1 MLDRAVGASYI
12 ILAKSLPPDI
22 AIADGLSM
30 DKLSRLVWGE
40 GKWVSSAA
48 VEPAFVVGRISG
60 LYRKR
65 IETREN
71 GKIHAVSPSRWRSP
85 ILVTFKRKPES
96 DGATGDSVYRDGA
109 GPVLNVTDEG
119 VY

>member
-1 MLDRAVGASYI
+1 VLDTAVGASYI
-12 ILAKSLPPDI
+12 ILAKTLPPDI
-22 AIADGLSM
+22 AIADELSM
-30 DKLSRLVWGE
+30 DKLSRSVWGE

-48 VEPAFVVGRISG
+48 VEPTFVGGGVSG

-65 IETREN
+65 KTRKMGN
-71 GKIHAVSPSRWRSP
+71 IHAVSPSRWRSP